1 MRVIV
6 AFAAFSYLLVMLRM
20 SVHASLRVS
29 PDLISFQLN
38 LREAL
43 HDSRWSSFH
52 VATTLSH
59 KRSWL
64 SDTFTCTPPKMFISL
79 VLRVI
84 WGEPLTTS
92 SCMSTFLTFP
102 ASSFTDMT
110 SVPSSLSMVHEA
122 TSVPLNDNS
131 TAHSLL
137 VSSVHAAIAFS
148 PIYNMLP
155 LMRTGF
161 PHVTSTLEALR
172 VMVGGVTSF
181 SSSVTLSLLHAESV
195 LAAVQTDTST
205 GDMEPTKIHATT
217 RALLTALPIVAMSCS
232 VLL

>member
-1 MRVIV
+1 
-6 AFAAFSYLLVMLRM
+6 MLRM
-20 SVHASLRVS
+20 SVHASLRMS

-38 LREAL
+38 LRETL
-43 HDSRWSSFH
+43 HDSRLSSFH
-52 VATTLSH
+52 DATQSFH
-59 KRSWL
+59 KINWL

-137 VSSVHAAIAFS
+137 VSSVHEAIAFS
-148 PIYNMLP
+148 PIHNWFP
-155 LMRTGF
+155 LTRSCF
-161 PHVTSTLEALR
+161 PHVTSTLAELR
-172 VMVGGVTSF
+172 VTTGGVVSLN
-181 SSSVTLSLLHAESV
+181 SSATLSLLHDANSP
-195 LAAVQTDTST
+195 AAVQRVTNT
-205 GDMEPTKIHATT
+205 GDMEPTKIHAITS
-217 RALLTALPIVAMSCS
+217 ALLTALPIVAMSCS